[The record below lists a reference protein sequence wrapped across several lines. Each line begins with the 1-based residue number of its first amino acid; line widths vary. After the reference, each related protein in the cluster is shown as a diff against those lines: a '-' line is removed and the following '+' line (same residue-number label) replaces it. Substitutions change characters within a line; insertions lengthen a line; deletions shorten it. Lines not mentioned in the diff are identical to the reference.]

1 MNSGLAAKRWRQT
14 IEIIAIKRW
23 NTARARIIALM
34 CLIFFAP
41 LSCIGQAGK
50 ESEPPPIGQITNIV
64 CKNDPAMNYALYLPT
79 AYAPG
84 KTWPIIYFFDP
95 SGHGRRPIELYKDI
109 AEKYSFVIVG
119 SNNSRNFS
127 PDQSKSVNA
136 IWLDTHLRF
145 ALDEHRIY
153 TSGFSGGA
161 RVAGAMALGCPPC
174 QIAGVIAQGAG
185 YPNNRPA
192 ADIKLLYYFAV
203 GDRDFNWPEV
213 VTIRREREDAG
224 LPYRVHVFPG
234 THQWAPAEVFEDAV
248 QWLTLRAMQAGNLAP
263 DATFIDRMLR
273 QRQTEADD
281 AEKKHDEISEFQAY
295 RSITSD
301 FAGLRNAADSQK
313 QLAALKNSS
322 AMKAALKNE
331 REQIDEQSAL
341 EAEVSPKMHT
351 YMNGSADDPMTL
363 GNEIVQDMHR
373 LDYQA
378 EHSRNQTERL
388 VSKRAAD
395 DLWVAGIEAGQEEL
409 ESRHFE
415 KANAYFELISKFRN
429 EPWPLLLLAETHALA
444 GNKKQAV
451 RDLQQAVRL
460 GLTDAE
466 AIESDSRLEALKP
479 DADFQKLVQ
488 ELEHK

>member
-1 MNSGLAAKRWRQT
+1 MS
-14 IEIIAIKRW
+14 
-23 NTARARIIALM
+23 
-34 CLIFFAP
+34 
-41 LSCIGQAGK
+41 
-50 ESEPPPIGQITNIV
+50 
-64 CKNDPAMNYALYLPT
+64 YALYLPT
-79 AYAPG
+79 AYAAG
-84 KTWPIIYFFDP
+84 KPWPIIYFFDP
-95 SGHGRRPIELYKDI
+95 SGRGRRPLELYKDI
-109 AEKYSFVIVG
+109 AEKFGFVIVG

-127 PDQSKSVNA
+127 PEQSKSMNA

-174 QIAGVIAQGAG
+174 RIAGVIAQGAG

-192 ADIKLLYYFAV
+192 AGIKLLYYFAV

-213 VTIRREREDAG
+213 VTIRGEREEAG
-224 LPYRVHVFPG
+224 LPYRVRVFSG
-234 THQWAPAEVFEDAV
+234 THQWAPSEVFEDAV
-248 QWLTLRAMQAGNLAP
+248 QWLTLKAMQAGDLP
-263 DATFIDRMLR
+263 RDAAFIDRILR
-273 QRQTEADD
+273 QRQSEADA
-281 AEKKHDEISEFQAY
+281 AEKKHDAISQLQAY
-295 RSITSD
+295 RSMTSD
-301 FAGLRNAADSQK
+301 FVGLRDTAETEK
-313 QLAALKNSS
+313 KMAALKNSS
-322 AMKAALKNE
+322 ALKVALKNE
-331 REQIDEQSAL
+331 REQIAEQSAL
-341 EAEVSPKMHT
+341 ESEVSPKVHT
-351 YMNGSADDPMTL
+351 YLNGSADDSMTL
-363 GNEIVQDMHR
+363 ANEIVQAMHR

-415 KANAYFELISKFRN
+415 KADACFELISKFRN